1 MLIILGTKEHALKI
15 CILVLFHLGRLSP
28 LVTSFLSSASCTE
41 NSLKYKLS
49 EELILAMKEK
59 SLIG

>member
-1 MLIILGTKEHALKI
+1 MLIILGTKAPPLKI
-15 CILVLFHLGRLSP
+15 CFQLGRLSL
-28 LVTSFLSSASCTE
+28 LVTSFLSSAGCTD
-41 NSLKYKLS
+41 NSPKYKLS